1 MSYPGRIGPLSGARN
16 PPGLERLAREK
27 EIERG
32 FPRSIRSV
40 PVDRETNYFFL
51 AAVRRLRF
59 AGAFLAGAF
68 LAAAFFG
75 AAFFFAALRLAGAFL
90 AAAFFGAALRLAGA
104 FFAAAFFFAAMG
116 YPFLMITAVLC
127 CLGSHGEACAPRVIR
142 RIAVG
147 RHGATTRSMVIRLTF
162 HGWNST
168 I

>member
-1 MSYPGRIGPLSGARN
+1 MSRCDGRLTRPVSPLATHRPVSSPKKPIVRG
-16 PPGLERLAREK
+16 K

-51 AAVRRLRF
+51 AAARRLRF

-90 AAAFFGAALRLAGA
+90 AA
-104 FFAAAFFFAAMG
+104 FFFAAMG
-116 YPFLMITAVLC
+116 YPFLMFTAVLC
-127 CLGSHGEACAPRVIR
+127 EPDLSA
-142 RIAVG
+142 
-147 RHGATTRSMVIRLTF
+147 RHALPG
-162 HGWNST
+162 
-168 I
+168 

>member
-1 MSYPGRIGPLSGARN
+1 MSPLATQGPVSS
-16 PPGLERLAREK
+16 PKKPIVREK

-51 AAVRRLRF
+51 AAARRLRF

-90 AAAFFGAALRLAGA
+90 AA
-104 FFAAAFFFAAMG
+104 FFFAAMG
-116 YPFLMITAVLC
+116 YPFLMFTAVLC
-127 CLGSHGEACAPRVIR
+127 EPDLSA
-142 RIAVG
+142 
-147 RHGATTRSMVIRLTF
+147 RHALPG
-162 HGWNST
+162 
-168 I
+168 